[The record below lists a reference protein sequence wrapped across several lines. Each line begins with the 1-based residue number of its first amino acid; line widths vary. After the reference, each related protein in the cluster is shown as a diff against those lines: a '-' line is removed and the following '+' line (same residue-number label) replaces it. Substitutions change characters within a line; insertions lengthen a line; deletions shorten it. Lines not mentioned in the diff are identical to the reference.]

1 MSLRLDLTTKL
12 TEVSRK
18 EGKKNSS
25 VKKGRPKF
33 LMSYWEPDFYS
44 VLYKEFFHFSMVAM
58 LCGGALP
65 QQKYR
70 RFLFGHYC
78 IFDSSSEWS
87 YHISLNN
94 QYYLERRFTKK
105 HKVGYMQVQNT

>member
-1 MSLRLDLTTKL
+1 
-12 TEVSRK
+12 
-18 EGKKNSS
+18 
-25 VKKGRPKF
+25 
-33 LMSYWEPDFYS
+33 
-44 VLYKEFFHFSMVAM
+44 MVAM

-94 QYYLERRFTKK
+94 QHYLERRFTKK
-105 HKVGYMQVQNT
+105 HKVGYMQVQNTCKLKNDHWDTQRNYSMRFMKELFYEVGHHVKSPSKVIWNNPL

>member
-1 MSLRLDLTTKL
+1 
-12 TEVSRK
+12 V
-18 EGKKNSS
+18 
-25 VKKGRPKF
+25 P
-33 LMSYWEPDFYS
+33 YWEPDFYP

-78 IFDSSSEWS
+78 IFDISSEWS
-87 YHISLNN
+87 YHISLDS
-94 QYYLERRFTKK
+94 QYYLERSAKHMKTEEWSLGYTKELFYEI
-105 HKVGYMQVQNT
+105 HEGIIL